1 MALELMLL
9 TVIPAP
15 GVKLIV
21 LTMFRFEPLMESVT
35 LLPGAAEEG
44 ARAVI
49 IGAPG
54 NGLTIKAKVLDV
66 PPGVVTE
73 TVRGPDAAIALMLT
87 VATAS
92 EEDEPM
98 PLTAMA
104 LILAAPLVAMKSMF
118 NCPSRTV
125 TSKLRS

>member
-1 MALELMLL
+1 ML
-9 TVIPAP
+9 TVIPVL

-21 LTMFRFEPLMESVT
+21 LTIFKFEPLMDSIT

-44 ARAVI
+44 DRAVM

-54 NGLTIKAKVLDV
+54 RGFTVNDKVLDV

-73 TVRGPDAAIALMLT
+73 TVRGPDAAIAVMLT

-92 EEDEPM
+92 VEDEPR
-98 PLTAMA
+98 PLTAMPVGGLKFMA
-104 LILAAPLVAMKSMF
+104 LVPARFDPLTMKLAMLLPA
-118 NCPSRTV
+118 
-125 TSKLRS
+125 